1 MKPLL
6 PFLLVL
12 CWAFPLSAQESLPT
26 LAGPVERRSL
36 AGGANVVLQNL
47 PDRPVT
53 AVTLVMPWGRDHHAQ
68 GCETLNRILSRCGG
82 RYPAGTL
89 LLRLEEI
96 GGLNSY
102 QTGQTWSSF
111 TLVVPR
117 GYAAWATQVQLDR
130 LSGQWLQGEDLP
142 ALLSLFAAPANLDP
156 TGLRSLYLQHWNP
169 GQAIVCVVGGYES
182 AELQALF
189 AKQPAAKA
197 SQPGPAGSHLEFL
210 PGRLGWGLTR
220 PTQPKQRAAAWLWRS
235 ALQSQDQEVRLDLD
249 PAQDDYWLSSASTG
263 GLEAARQ
270 ALSAAAPESGLLVS
284 LATRQQALQEWLEAW
299 DDLASR
305 SCLLGFE
312 QAHGELGQSLRTYEA
327 LKNYDPLQ
335 WRNDMTWTQ
344 THCEALPV
352 AVGAPGRPNP
362 GSAARPKN
370 SPAPPACSPAAPPPF
385 VRLEPTPGSSV
396 LIQTVSDVPVV
407 SIRAVIPGGSSSDPA
422 ALAGRAEWLA
432 AYWQS
437 SFEPE
442 LATRVEAQTY
452 GWQFSAFLP
461 REQTVAWVS
470 RWLQV
475 WAQNKFDAALA
486 TRCQPA
492 LSDNPGA
499 LLQGYREWLH
509 LLFPAD
515 HPLGREGQRV
525 ALAPERLQELQ
536 QEVRQRGRWNLFLS
550 GSVTGAELTGP
561 LAQAPTASEGN
572 WSNALESM
580 PTQAQLPAAPVVRA
594 VDLSRCTVLV
604 GGYGPSRREA
614 DYYAFVLLLQALA
627 ADPLRSRLQM
637 ELRLKQPLAD
647 RVECSFLSSTG
658 VAPWLL
664 RIDCSPQNL
673 GQVQSRLKDQLEA
686 LRSKEVSPEELRLA
700 VSRLEGQQQVACK
713 NSTGRVL
720 QLRNLELFHLSDSY
734 NQGFAGI
741 YHNVKAKDLQS
752 SARVRLAPERMV
764 TLVLTP
770 KS

>member
-6 PFLLVL
+6 LFLLVL
-12 CWAFPLSAQESLPT
+12 CWAFPLSAQESLAT

-36 AGGANVVLQNL
+36 AGGANLVLQNL

-53 AVTLVMPWGRDHHAQ
+53 AVTLVMPWGRDHNAQ

-96 GGLNSY
+96 GGLSSY
-102 QTGQTWSSF
+102 QTGQSWSSF

-117 GYAAWATQVQLDR
+117 GYAAWATQIQLER

-142 ALLSLFAAPANLDP
+142 ALLSTFAAPGNLDP
-156 TGLRSLYLQHWNP
+156 TGLRSLYTQHWNP
-169 GQAIVCVVGGYES
+169 AQAVLCVVGGYEN
-182 AELQALF
+182 AELQSLF
-189 AKQPAAKA
+189 ARQPAAKA
-197 SQPGPAGSHLEFL
+197 SQPGPPGSHLEFT

-220 PTQPKQRAAAWLWRS
+220 PAQPKQRAAAWLWRS
-235 ALQSQDQEVRLDLD
+235 ALRSQDKEVTLDLD
-249 PAQDDYWLSSASTG
+249 PSQDDYWLSSSSSAG
-263 GLEAARQ
+263 VEVARQ
-270 ALSAAAPESGLLVS
+270 ALQAAAPESGLLVT
-284 LATRQQALQEWLEAW
+284 LATRQQALQEWLEEW

-305 SCLLGFE
+305 SRLLAFE
-312 QAHGELGQSLRTYEA
+312 QAHGESGKSLQTYEA
-327 LKNYDPLQ
+327 LKSYDPLQ
-335 WRNDMTWTQ
+335 WRADLAWTQ
-344 THCEALPV
+344 THYEALPV
-352 AVGAPGRPNP
+352 AVAAPGRPNP
-362 GSAARPKN
+362 GSAAKPKS
-370 SPAPPACSPAAPPPF
+370 SPAPPAASPAAPPPF

-396 LIQTVSDVPVV
+396 LIQTVSDLPVV

-432 AYWQS
+432 AYWQAG
-437 SFEPE
+437 FEPE
-442 LATRVEAQTY
+442 LPTRVEAQTY
-452 GWQFSAFLP
+452 GWQFSTFLP
-461 REQTVAWVS
+461 REQAAAWVS
-470 RWLQV
+470 RWIQV
-475 WAQNKFDAALA
+475 WAQNKFDGGLAA
-486 TRCQPA
+486 RCQPSG
-492 LSDNPGA
+492 SDNPGS
-499 LLQGYREWLH
+499 LVQGYREWLR
-509 LLFPAD
+509 LLFPVD

-550 GSVTGAELTGP
+550 GSISGAELTAP
-561 LAQAPTASEGN
+561 LALAPTASEGS
-572 WSNALESM
+572 WSNGLESM
-580 PTQAQLPAAPVVRA
+580 PTQGQLPAAPVVKP
-594 VDLSRCTVLV
+594 VELPRCTLLV

-647 RVECSFLSSTG
+647 RVDCSFLSSSG

-664 RIDCSPQNL
+664 RIDCNPQNL
-673 GQVQSRLKDQLEA
+673 AQVQSRLKEQLEA

-720 QLRNLELFHLSDSY
+720 QLRNLELFRLSDSY

-741 YHNVKAKDLQS
+741 YHNITAKDLLS
-752 SARVRLAPERMV
+752 SARVRLAPERIV